1 MIKPWIFLSNTFEVQ
16 TRGSNIKMLS
26 LATDTDAKLM
36 NENADPDILNLYNI
50 LNPAY
55 NTYRQ
60 VCINYDMVE
69 GSYGGGTLAFENLL
83 DTLPQQLRIWESGV
97 RAVYYEDTPEE
108 RAIFPRKRNPF
119 NSGTY
124 EDRLSA
130 VGTLAASLQ
139 PIVALAATYT
149 LVNNFYNLAL
159 STRLAQ
165 QQGEGALG
173 QVSVLREQQRKLVA
187 IALFGVYGGLIL
199 KYRAE
204 PLQVARFFDLELLRQ
219 SPAEPLGITAAGK
232 VIDAITSNPVVNA
245 AVKFILPDNAII
257 TAQTDANGNFEADLG
272 EYDDTI
278 NVMIQVSAAGYITFN
293 EGGPVEPGED
303 VTVNI
308 QLQPTPIPPM
318 P

>member
-1 MIKPWIFLSNTFEVQ
+1 
-16 TRGSNIKMLS
+16 
-26 LATDTDAKLM
+26 
-36 NENADPDILNLYNI
+36 
-50 LNPAY
+50 
-55 NTYRQ
+55 
-60 VCINYDMVE
+60 
-69 GSYGGGTLAFENLL
+69 
-83 DTLPQQLRIWESGV
+83 
-97 RAVYYEDTPEE
+97 VYYEDTPEE
-108 RAIFPRKRNPF
+108 KAIFPHKRTPF
-119 NSGTY
+119 LSGTY
-124 EDRLSA
+124 EDRLST

-139 PIVALAATYT
+139 PIVPLAATYT

-245 AVKFILPDNAII
+245 DVKFILPGNVIV
-257 TAQTDANGNFEADLG
+257 TAQTDANGDFQADLG
-272 EYDDTI
+272 THNDTI
-278 NVMIQVSAAGYITFN
+278 NVMVQVSAAGYTTFN
-293 EGGPVEPGED
+293 EGGPIEPGED
-303 VTVNI
+303 VTINVP
-308 QLQPTPIPPM
+308 LQPTPAPPV